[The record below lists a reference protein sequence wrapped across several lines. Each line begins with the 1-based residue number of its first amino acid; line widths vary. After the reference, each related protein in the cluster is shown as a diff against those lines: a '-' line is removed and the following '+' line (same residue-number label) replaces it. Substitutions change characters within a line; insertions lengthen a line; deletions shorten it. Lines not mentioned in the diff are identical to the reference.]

1 MRIIR
6 PGTLASTPEQ
16 RAVASSQYTR
26 NIPSTTTGTGPADR
40 VRRLV
45 LVLSLS
51 VFTAPAHAATLC
63 ARLAD
68 KLASVSL
75 ADCTGHRWQPVR
87 ALSVRGDPLLVKE
100 YPPLPSRNAQARILV
115 VGGVHG
121 DEYSSVSI
129 VFQWMKILDRHH
141 SGLFHWL
148 VAPVLNPDGLLVA
161 RSQRMNANGV
171 DLNRNFPT
179 PDWLLESRRYWV
191 ERTRKN
197 PRRYPGEAPLSEPES
212 RWLATLIHR
221 FRPQAIVAV
230 HAPHG
235 VVDYDGPPEPPG
247 RLGQLRRYLM
257 GTYPGSLG
265 NYAGVQLGIPVITLE
280 LPSAG
285 SLPSHTEIVRL
296 WVDLV
301 AWLRANIPRAPVL
314 RHSAQIEPS

>member
-1 MRIIR
+1 
-6 PGTLASTPEQ
+6 
-16 RAVASSQYTR
+16 VASNQYTR
-26 NIPSTTTGTGPADR
+26 NFLQTTTTKALADR
-40 VRRLV
+40 AWQLLLV
-45 LVLSLS
+45 LLLSAGS
-51 VFTAPAHAATLC
+51 ISAHAATLC
-63 ARLAD
+63 ERLAS

-75 ADCTGHRWQPVR
+75 SDCSENRWRPVD
-87 ALSVRGDPLLVKE
+87 ALSVRGDPLLAKE
-100 YPPLPSRNAQARILV
+100 YLPLPSRDPQARILV
-115 VGGVHG
+115 IGGVHG

-129 VFQWMKILDRHH
+129 VFQWMKILDHYH
-141 SGLFHWL
+141 SGMFHWL
-148 VAPVLNPDGLLVA
+148 IVPLLNPDGLLVP

-191 ERTRKN
+191 ERTGKN

-212 RWLATLIHR
+212 RWLAGLIHR
-221 FRPQAIVAV
+221 FRPEAIIAV

-235 VVDYDGPPEPPG
+235 VVDYDGPPEPPVS
-247 RLGQLRRYLM
+247 LGQLRRNLM

-265 NYAGVQLGIPVITLE
+265 NYAGVQLGVPVITLE

-285 SLPSHTEIVRL
+285 VLPDRSEIVRL

-314 RHSAQIEPS
+314 RRSAQIESS